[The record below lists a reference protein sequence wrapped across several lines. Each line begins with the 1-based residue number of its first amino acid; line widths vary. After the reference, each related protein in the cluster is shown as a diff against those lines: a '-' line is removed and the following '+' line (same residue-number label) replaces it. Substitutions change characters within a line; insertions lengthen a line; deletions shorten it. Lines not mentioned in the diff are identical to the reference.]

1 MVIDMRDADC
11 SFGKEEE
18 GVMYKSPKQDEDKQ
32 VESSDEDDK
41 IVVDERV
48 REFEVALKRSIEEIG
63 KSLGSLGG

>member
-1 MVIDMRDADC
+1 
-11 SFGKEEE
+11 
-18 GVMYKSPKQDEDKQ
+18 MYKSPKQDEDKQ

-48 REFEVALKRSIEEIG
+48 REFEVALKRSIEEIE